1 MGSLTNDELISLLYK
16 IIDTELEKTDDEA
29 DEDLIAECSD
39 FIEEL
44 NSDSPTFSDAE
55 IDQKL
60 QALYAKAKAEKA
72 KSLTLK
78 ESSQN
83 AVSSP
88 RWITKRKLKWIG
100 ITAAALVTIST
111 ITVAATTDFFSKAWN
126 YVTTNVQKI
135 VGMKP
140 GEKMDESGITIIKNS
155 GAQNY
160 KSIEE
165 LLKQEKIEILYPS
178 VLPGKIQL
186 KKIIQNYET
195 KDTYTLEFIF
205 NIDELNIMVSN
216 YYENS
221 LDLWTDPTIYETSVM
236 NFYIKELP
244 DSLYQAIGQYKGYE
258 YCITYNN
265 YNDLIYILDN
275 LKGIEK

>member
-16 IIDTELEKTDDEA
+16 IIDTELEKPDDEA
-29 DEDLIAECSD
+29 DADLIAECSD

-44 NSDSPTFSDAE
+44 NSDFPAFSDIE

-60 QALYAKAKAEKA
+60 KALYAKAKAEKA
-72 KSLTLK
+72 ETLPLK
-78 ESSQN
+78 ESSQSL
-83 AVSSP
+83 VSSP
-88 RWITKRKLKWIG
+88 RWISKRKLKWIG
-100 ITAAALVTIST
+100 IVAASLITIST
-111 ITVAATTDFFSKAWN
+111 ITIAATTDFFSKAWN

-135 VGMKP
+135 VGMKSE
-140 GEKMDESGITIIKNS
+140 EKINEAGITIIKNS
-155 GAQNY
+155 GTQTY

-165 LLKQEKIEILYPS
+165 LLKEEKIEILYPS
-178 VLPGKIQL
+178 ALPEKIQL
-186 KKIIQNYET
+186 VKVIQNYET
-195 KDTYTLEFIF
+195 QDTYTLEFNF
-205 NIDELNIMVSN
+205 NFDELNIMVCN

-221 LDLWTDPTIYETSVM
+221 LDLWEDPTIYKTSVM
-236 NFYIKELP
+236 NFYIMELP
-244 DSLYQAIGQYKGYE
+244 DGLYQAIGQYKGYE